1 MERSIEIVKRNIKRL
16 ANDVCDDCI
25 GIAKCND
32 IEPWFA
38 IEEFQKIFNKRIKEY
53 ENRSR

>member
-1 MERSIEIVKRNIKRL
+1 MECSIEIVKRNIKRL